1 MRLYLGGSAHSDR
14 GQGLLLQATRV
25 CLLRVDSWGGERV
38 QPQLTFQ
45 PLLCIQY
52 IQMTFRHPPK
62 LSPHLSL
69 RRRRPTVL
77 SLAYKR
83 HSARGT
89 FHIFLYPL
97 RHSSLTLKAV
107 YVRTGGRL
115 FQLCTIQ
122 KSAAAGG
129 LPPPALSRPRE
140 EGFSLSIYPP
150 PLYLEWPSK
159 YNNVFG
165 CPSKYNDGRW
175 PHAASQRNRRA
186 IWHSIAH
193 FHHTPAHPIYWED
206 HFASC
211 VRGHRRCR

>member
-14 GQGLLLQATRV
+14 GQALLPQATRV

-83 HSARGT
+83 NSARGT

-129 LPPPALSRPRE
+129 LPPPRSLPPERGRV
-140 EGFSLSIYPP
+140 LSIYLSP
-150 PLYLEWPSK
+150 PLYL
-159 YNNVFG
+159 
-165 CPSKYNDGRW
+165 DG
-175 PHAASQRNRRA
+175 HRNT
-186 IWHSIAH
+186 IMYLD
-193 FHHTPAHPIYWED
+193 AHPNTTT
-206 HFASC
+206 
-211 VRGHRRCR
+211 VVGHTLPAKGTGARSGTA